1 MKKLSLL
8 AIFAIALVLGA
19 CNLPAQ
25 PADQSSVEQPTLPV
39 SIDDNDLATPIGADV
54 EIELL
59 PTNTA
64 VPTDVAAQPTNTAVA
79 VQPTKI
85 QVEDPTKTPLPE
97 PTRTP
102 EPTKVTEDVDT
113 GDPAKFNGEAD
124 WEEQFEKS
132 NEVNFVQDTDSF
144 SKAEV
149 VDAEYIFSAKNMNQP
164 AWRMANTHLEKLGTS
179 YVETLVT
186 NITCHSNDDAT
197 GLFFRSP
204 NLHTPDQG
212 YLVGVTCS
220 GQYYVDMWDG
230 KAIPDGEMFSVIPP
244 RNSDFINKGNGAMNR
259 IGVLTDAVTGRTILY
274 INGKPIDEFI
284 SVVFTEGYIG
294 LMVEAATNSG
304 FGVAVDYVKIWD
316 DTKVPGIS
324 HEVDPSTDVS
334 QAGVRPYAFNNFIT
348 QPWSS
353 GDPSI
358 TLGTPTWRDELNH
371 AGNWGAFQTEYAVWT
386 GNNAGELV
394 VEGRATQAA
403 WVLATTE
410 KIGDG
415 AIEVVIDND
424 DCYMWD
430 SYGMFFRAPSLKD
443 ADRGYLFG
451 TSCNAQYFVWRW
463 DGKSGRM
470 VKLVDYTR
478 DVDHI
483 NYGKGQRNRFNI
495 VTVGD
500 TVNFYINGF
509 YMTSI
514 TDDYWTE
521 GYFGVFVRPQYDGG
535 LTIRVDEAS
544 YWINEPAK

>member
-1 MKKLSLL
+1 
-8 AIFAIALVLGA
+8 VLGA
-19 CNLPAQ
+19 CNLPSQ
-25 PADQSSVEQPTLPV
+25 PASQSPVDQPTLPV
-39 SIDDNDLATPIGADV
+39 SIDDNDLATPID
-54 EIELL
+54 EENIQIELL
-59 PTNTA
+59 PTNTS
-64 VPTDVAAQPTNTAVA
+64 VPTEGPAQPTNTAVA
-79 VQPTKI
+79 VQPTKV

-97 PTRTP
+97 PTKAP
-102 EPTKVTEDVDT
+102 EPTKVTVDVDT
-113 GDPAKFNGEAD
+113 GDPAKFNGDPD

-132 NEVNFVQDTDSF
+132 NEVNFVQDSDSF

-164 AWRMANTHLEKLGTS
+164 AWRMANTHLEKLETN
-179 YVETLVT
+179 YAETLVT

-197 GLFFRSP
+197 GLFFRAP

-212 YLVGVTCS
+212 YLVGVTCG

-230 KAIPDGEMFSVIPP
+230 KAIPDGEMFTVIPP
-244 RNSDFINKGNGAMNR
+244 RNSDFVNKGNGAMNR
-259 IGVLTDAVTGRTILY
+259 IGVLSDAETGRSILY
-274 INGKPIDEFI
+274 INGKPVDEFT
-284 SVVFTEGYIG
+284 SVVFTEGYVG
-294 LMVEAATNSG
+294 LMVEAASSNG

-316 DTKVPGIS
+316 GSKIPGIS

-334 QAGVRPYAFNNFIT
+334 QAEVRPYAFSNFIE

-358 TLGTPTWRDELNH
+358 TLGTPTWKDYLYS
-371 AGNWGAFQTEYAVWT
+371 AGNWGAFQTEYAIWT
-386 GNNAGELV
+386 GNSAGELV
-394 VEGRATQAA
+394 VTGRQKEAA

-430 SYGMFFRAPSLKD
+430 SYGMFFRAPSLTD
-443 ADRGYLFG
+443 GDRGYLFG

-470 VKLVDYTR
+470 DRLVDYTR
-478 DVDHI
+478 DIDHI

-500 TVNFYINGF
+500 TVNFYINGY

-544 YWINEPAK
+544 YWINEPAE